1 LATNTYSDRP
11 WLALYPADF
20 ARELT
25 PKFHDMLSAFEA
37 AVSHSP
43 GHVAIQYFD
52 GATTY
57 EELDRSSNR
66 IAFALS
72 SRGVG
77 QGDRVSIITQNIP
90 AFAEVVV
97 AAWKIGAVPV
107 PSNPLYRPSELSKV
121 FADCAPSVIIC
132 EGALDDTIREAL
144 MMAKHAAAVLLV
156 SPHDRQAADDSRV
169 LPPRDAERCVTPWLY
184 SEAVHPPGT
193 RRIATPDDSDLGL
206 LLYTSGTT
214 GAPKGVMIR
223 HDSLAF
229 NAQAMGAW
237 GGVNSTSRVLGIAP
251 LFHITGFVSHLAMCI
266 VARCTLILH
275 YRFESRVVLDVIR
288 KTRPT
293 YVVGAITAFNALMN
307 TDGACKEDFE
317 SFDAVYSGG
326 AAIAPALAET
336 IGARLG
342 VSIRPCY
349 GMTETTSPSHATPP
363 GLRVPVDPESGAMA
377 VGIPIFSTE
386 AMIVNENGGAVP
398 VGERGELWLRGPQ
411 IMAGYW
417 NKPEE
422 TAEALSEGWMR
433 SGDIAFMDA
442 AGWFYL
448 VDRKKD
454 MINASGFKVWPRE
467 VEDCLH
473 QHSAVREAA
482 VVGAPDPYRGEN
494 VVAYISLRPGETTTS
509 EDLTAFCRERLT
521 GYKCPRR
528 FEILDE
534 LPKTITGKIQRNVVR
549 AMAIRLTQ

>member
-1 LATNTYSDRP
+1 
-11 WLALYPADF
+11 
-20 ARELT
+20 
-25 PKFHDMLSAFEA
+25 
-37 AVSHSP
+37 
-43 GHVAIQYFD
+43 
-52 GATTY
+52 
-57 EELDRSSNR
+57 
-66 IAFALS
+66 
-72 SRGVG
+72 
-77 QGDRVSIITQNIP
+77 
-90 AFAEVVV
+90 
-97 AAWKIGAVPV
+97 
-107 PSNPLYRPSELSKV
+107 
-121 FADCAPSVIIC
+121 
-132 EGALDDTIREAL
+132 
-144 MMAKHAAAVLLV
+144 
-156 SPHDRQAADDSRV
+156 
-169 LPPRDAERCVTPWLY
+169 
-184 SEAVHPPGT
+184 
-193 RRIATPDDSDLGL
+193 
-206 LLYTSGTT
+206 
-214 GAPKGVMIR
+214 MIR

-266 VARCTLILH
+266 VAQCTLILH
-275 YRFESRVVLDVIR
+275 YRFEPRVVLDVIR

-307 TDGACKEDFE
+307 TEGACKEDFE

-326 AAIAPALAET
+326 AAIAPALANKIE
-336 IGARLG
+336 ARLG

-363 GLRVPVDPESGAMA
+363 RLPIPIDPDSGAMA

-386 AMIVNENGGAVP
+386 AMIVSESGEAVP
-398 VGERGELWLRGPQ
+398 VGERGELWMRGPQ
-411 IMAGYW
+411 IMTGYW

-422 TAEALSEGWMR
+422 TSEALSDGWMR
-433 SGDIAFMDA
+433 SGDIAFMDT

-467 VEDCLH
+467 VEDCLY
-473 QHSAVREAA
+473 QHAAIREAA
-482 VVGAPDPYRGEN
+482 VVGIPDPYRGEN
-494 VVAYISLRPGETTTS
+494 VVAYISLRSGAATTR

-549 AMAIRLTQ
+549 EMARRLTTQ